1 MKLKMNRRARENV
14 LGYLFV
20 SIWIIGFLVF
30 TLIPIVKTMIFSFK
44 NVTITAEGI
53 KTSYVGLK
61 NYKGAFLSDVKFVEV
76 IIQYIGEIILYVPI
90 VIVFA
95 LIISL
100 ILNMKI
106 FGKGFLRTIF
116 FLPVIIISGPVMKEF
131 IEQGVTSIQ
140 GVDNIWFVQR
150 LLATMPTFLSTLLS
164 TLIQSFIMILW
175 FSGVQILIFLSALQ
189 KIDRPVYEAA
199 QIDGASKWES
209 FWKITLPNLR
219 SIIVINIIYT
229 IIAFSTFTLN
239 DVIVMIQDSIFS
251 ATAGLGY
258 ASALAWIY
266 FVVLVLVIGL
276 FMILYGP
283 KADNIYGKSIRKIN
297 KEKKA
302 IQKRK
307 EQNQKLIDINKRRG

>member
-1 MKLKMNRRARENV
+1 
-14 LGYLFV
+14 
-20 SIWIIGFLVF
+20 
-30 TLIPIVKTMIFSFK
+30 
-44 NVTITAEGI
+44 
-53 KTSYVGLK
+53 
-61 NYKGAFLSDVKFVEV
+61 
-76 IIQYIGEIILYVPI
+76 
-90 VIVFA
+90 
-95 LIISL
+95 
-100 ILNMKI
+100 MKI